1 MAGLSQSSK
10 HSWTEVVLTT
20 FFVIPEIGENR
31 MFEELMQPRPSLLAI
46 KNAVEPHLDGE
57 RLEHVAVLWE
67 GERRDMFVGEESSV
81 NGRMIRNVRATVIYR
96 NNWLTQHPDCDPE
109 SLPAISGPAVV
120 FPHRRV
126 WF

>member
-1 MAGLSQSSK
+1 MAGAL
-10 HSWTEVVLTT
+10 LTT

-31 MFEELMQPRPSLLAI
+31 MFETPLAPKPGYDALKRLI
-46 KNAVEPHLDGE
+46 EPHLDGE
-57 RLEHVAVLWE
+57 RMEHVAVLWE
-67 GERRDMFVGEESSV
+67 GERRDMFVGECSAI

-96 NNWLTQHPDCDPE
+96 NNALTRDPALDPE